1 MASEER
7 EQACK
12 QLEVVLLKVQVSR
25 QQQEMEELCQELRG
39 LRSEL
44 AYCGA
49 APVSEANHQRVV
61 EELEGQVWASRKEM
75 LENKQQ
81 LEAVR
86 KEMEA
91 LQVHGREEA
100 EEARCREM
108 AEVGRRVRAEQ
119 DRDFLLG
126 VLLRHG
132 IDVRD
137 LRRA

>member
-1 MASEER
+1 M
-7 EQACK
+7 
-12 QLEVVLLKVQVSR
+12 
-25 QQQEMEELCQELRG
+25 
-39 LRSEL
+39 
-44 AYCGA
+44 
-49 APVSEANHQRVV
+49 
-61 EELEGQVWASRKEM
+61 EGQVRASRHDLVETRR
-75 LENKQQ
+75 Q

-91 LQVHGREEA
+91 LHVHSREAA
-100 EEARCREM
+100 EEARRREM
-108 AEVGRRVRAEQ
+108 AEVAGRVRAEQ